1 MTFSQIR
8 VLKSSSFLDAMF
20 LQIQDISI
28 FQEQKQ
34 IKLFCEKNNIGEM
47 GESGRQF
54 TRK

>member
-8 VLKSSSFLDAMF
+8 VLKSSSFLDG
-20 LQIQDISI
+20 ISI

-34 IKLFCEKNNIGEM
+34 NKLFCEKNNIGEM